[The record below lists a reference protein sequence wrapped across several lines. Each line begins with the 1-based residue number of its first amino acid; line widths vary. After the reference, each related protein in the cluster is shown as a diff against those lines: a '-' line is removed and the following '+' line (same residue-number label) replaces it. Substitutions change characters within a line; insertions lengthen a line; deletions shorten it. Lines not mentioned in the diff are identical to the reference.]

1 MILLVGFHEASL
13 FCVLTI
19 VFLFRLN
26 VHEIISYLE
35 EDSPI
40 ISADIFITPPENVDF
55 SDEDSGSEDSGHISN
70 LARRQLLA
78 EAEVRCQVPSSE
90 GILETVEGI
99 PSINRDMEDRNNG
112 QDEQENQ
119 PSTSSSAEPPGKK
132 AKIVVTRK
140 WRQKDIES
148 KLEQES
154 TVPDFVLDKDNP
166 LEFFEMF
173 FDDEVYEMLRSSTEK
188 NAIAKGQINFRL
200 TIEEVK
206 NFIGILLLSG
216 YNSASR
222 YRLYWDQSIDT
233 HHPGVASCMTRNR
246 FEELLRYFHA
256 CDNSQLDPDDKFAKV
271 RPLWDMMNKRW
282 LKYFPGDKHLSIDE
296 SMVPYFGKHGTK
308 QHIHGKPIRF
318 GYKIWS
324 LCTRLGYLIYG
335 EPYQGAKTGN
345 TNPDLGVG
353 GSVVTNLISKLPE
366 GQHYRFYMD
375 NFFTSLRLLDE
386 VKQMGHDAT
395 GTLRANRVEKAPLKD
410 VKEMKKTARG
420 SYHQVTDINSSTTLV
435 RYNDNNIVT
444 IASTESGVQPLGKVK
459 RWCNNK
465 RVDVDQPHCYQLYNK
480 FMGGVDRLDQNV
492 GKYRIAIRLKRWY
505 WQMMMFPIN
514 VCANNAFQL
523 YRLSP
528 AGQSKDS
535 HDFLSFTRYIVQTYL
550 ILGKASS
557 SIAKR
562 PECKLPMVLKKK
574 LPDSIRLDEK
584 GHYIVRNETQIR
596 CRQCHKNTKF
606 KCSKCGVGLHQHCSQ
621 TFHTSK

>member
-1 MILLVGFHEASL
+1 M
-13 FCVLTI
+13 
-19 VFLFRLN
+19 N
-26 VHEIISYLE
+26 VNEIISALE

-40 ISADIFITPPENVDF
+40 FSADIFITPPENNNL
-55 SDEDSGSEDSGHISN
+55 SDEDSGDEDSGDIGN
-70 LARRQLLA
+70 LTGRQLLA
-78 EAEVRCQVPSSE
+78 EAEVRCQVQSAQGS
-90 GILETVEGI
+90 LETIEGI
-99 PSINRDMEDRNNG
+99 PFIS
-112 QDEQENQ
+112 QDIQENQ
-119 PSTSSSAEPPGKK
+119 PSISSPQEPPAKK
-132 AKIVVTRK
+132 AKIIVSRK
-140 WRQKDIES
+140 WRQKDITAKAEM
-148 KLEQES
+148 ES
-154 TVPDFVLDKDNP
+154 TVPNFVLDKDNP
-166 LEFFEMF
+166 IEFFETF
-173 FDDEVYEMLRSSTEK
+173 FDNDVYELLRSSTEK
-188 NAIAKGQINFRL
+188 NAIAKGQVNFRI

-206 NFIGILLLSG
+206 NFVGILLLSG
-216 YNSASR
+216 YNSTSR

-246 FEELLRYFHA
+246 FEEILRYFHT
-256 CDNSQLDPDDKFAKV
+256 CDNSCLPPDDKFAKV
-271 RPLWDMMNKRW
+271 RPLWDMMNERW

-324 LCTRLGYLIYG
+324 LCTRLGYIIYG

-345 TNPDLGVG
+345 TNPNLGVG
-353 GSVVTNLISKLPE
+353 GSVVTNLISKLPDDE
-366 GQHYRFYMD
+366 KYSFYVD
-375 NFFTSLRLLDE
+375 NFFTSLRLMDE
-386 VKQMGHDAT
+386 VKQMGHNIT
-395 GTLRANRVEKAPLKD
+395 GTLRANRLEGAPVKD
-410 VKEMKKTARG
+410 IKEMKKTARG
-420 SYHQVTDINSSTTLV
+420 SYHQVTDINSDITLV

-465 RVDVDQPHCYQLYNK
+465 RIDVDQPHCYQLYNK

-514 VCANNAFQL
+514 SCANNAFQL

-528 AGQSKDS
+528 AGQAKNA

-557 SIAKR
+557 SLPKR
-562 PECKLPMVLKKK
+562 IESKLPMPLKKQ

-584 GHYIVRNETQIR
+584 GHYIVKNETQIR

-606 KCSKCGVGLHQHCSQ
+606 RCSKCGVGLHQHCSQ
-621 TFHTSK
+621 TFHTTK